1 MPDTLA
7 QKIKAKYPGAY
18 DDVPDGELEAKIKA
32 KYPGVY
38 DDLPTTPNKESA
50 FRSWYAQMS
59 REHDLNPD
67 PDSPDQFY
75 DYRAAFSAGAKPD
88 ATGHWP
94 SAFKRPGHPNMVVGG
109 FNVQTG
115 ERVAG
120 TPRAKSVEELV
131 ALGWEPDAAARLAA
145 TPEPVAGRPAM
156 NAAVVNGQPVPV
168 DDGPAQ
174 AVSGFVQNVNPVPM
188 LVELGNALISGGKG
202 TAKVLSGN
210 ADKAVGDFQQAAEPL
225 RNMLRAQGALYDKGK
240 AAAAQGDYIT
250 AARHLVDW
258 LIPVLGPALDDAAD
272 DMQAGRPWSG
282 MGKTLGIGAQIAAP
296 KAIERVSRVKLPA
309 VSKNSNAL
317 EAEAMAFAQ
326 REGIPVDAGVAT
338 GNAFLRGTQALA
350 DRTPIGAVVAEKARG
365 ARAEALR
372 STGGRLAERVYP
384 EAVTP
389 ETAGQSVRESVQRT
403 RDAFGAEA
411 NTAYDRL
418 RDIERSTVE
427 EVPVEQNGVPQRA
440 KMGMQREFGRA
451 LSAEEISEVRRIRA
465 ELDAQRFQQGRIARG
480 NRRPGDVDS
489 EDTYVRGQANAAVYH
504 DIRQLAPGTA
514 GMTGAQMIDAIDQ
527 ALTDGRWTNAAR
539 GAYEVAKAR
548 LDGKSYVRGTRL
560 NQPSLPPGAGD
571 IPPDLVQMNMPVD
584 LRQSKQ
590 MLKPLYE
597 RLSKQLPP
605 AVRNADEGFTALKT
619 IMEYPDFA
627 PLSDVD
633 PALGAIKALSRSE
646 SPELRNVSQGVAAQA
661 VKVLD
666 SAVRQ
671 AAEKGGPDALTAL
684 ETGRAATR
692 AKYSAQDV
700 LKAIREEP
708 VQAFR
713 QAVYS
718 KDAGIDQ
725 LRKVQELAPGEMPK
739 LGRAFVED
747 VLATATEKGGFDKGG
762 TLFNKWASLGP
773 ETKRIL
779 FGEQAADLNR
789 FFLVAD
795 RLARVT
801 NPSETALVGAG
812 TLGSIQLLFVEP
824 VTGASVMLG
833 SGALSKVLRSPKA
846 VRLLTQ
852 GMELRGQWGA
862 SRAAQAAAYS
872 AAARAARVA
881 GVSVPA
887 AASGR
892 RPPETDRPTAGR

>member
-1 MPDTLA
+1 MPETLA
-7 QKIKAKYPGAY
+7 QKIKAKYPGTY
-18 DDVPDGELEAKIKA
+18 DDLPDADLEQKIKA
-32 KYPGVY
+32 RYPGVY
-38 DDLPTTPNKESA
+38 DDLPTSDDPA
-50 FRSWYAQMS
+50 FRQWYAQMS
-59 REHDLNPD
+59 RDHGLSPD
-67 PDSPDQFY
+67 PDDPAQFY
-75 DYRAAFSAGAKPD
+75 DYRAAFKAGAAPD
-88 ATGHWP
+88 ASGHWP
-94 SAFKRPGHPNMVVGG
+94 STFKKPGHPNMVVGG
-109 FNVQTG
+109 FHVQTG
-115 ERVAG
+115 ERVPG
-120 TPRAKSVEELV
+120 TPRAASVDELV
-131 ALGWEPDAAARLAA
+131 RLGWEPGAAARLVRL
-145 TPEPVAGRPAM
+145 PEPAM
-156 NAAVVNGQPVPV
+156 NAAVVNGQTVPV
-168 DDGPAQ
+168 DDGPVD
-174 AVSGFVQNVNPVPM
+174 AVKGFARNVNPVPM

-202 TAKVLSGN
+202 VAKTLSGN
-210 ADKAVGDFQQAAEPL
+210 VASAAPDFQQAAKPFGEL
-225 RNMLRAQGALYDKGK
+225 LRAQGALFDKGK
-240 AAAAQGDYIT
+240 AAAEQGDYVT

-272 DMQAGRPWSG
+272 DMRAGRYWSG
-282 MGKTLGIGAQIAAP
+282 MGKTAGIATQVVAP
-296 KAIERVSRVKLPA
+296 KAVASVKGVKLPA
-309 VSKNSNAL
+309 VSKNANAL
-317 EAEAMAFAQ
+317 EADAMAFAA
-326 REGIPVDAGVAT
+326 REGIPVDAGTAT

-350 DRTPIGAVVAEKARG
+350 DRTPIGAVVAERARG
-365 ARAEALR
+365 ARADALR
-372 STGGRLAERVYP
+372 STGNRLAERVYP

-389 ETAGQSVRESVQRT
+389 ETAGQSVRDSVQRT
-403 RDAFGAEA
+403 RDAFGTEA
-411 NTAYDRL
+411 NKAYEQL

-427 EVPVEQNGVPQRA
+427 EVPVDQNSVPQRA

-480 NRRPGDVDS
+480 NRRPGDVDA
-489 EDTYVRGQANAAVYH
+489 EDTYVRGQANAPVYH

-514 GMTGAQMIDAIDQ
+514 GMSGAQMIDAIDQ

-560 NQPSLPPGAGD
+560 NSPSLPPGAGD

-584 LRQSKQ
+584 LRQSKL

-619 IMEYPDFA
+619 IMEYPDYA

-633 PALGAIKALSRSE
+633 PALGAIKALSRSD
-646 SPELRNVSQGVAAQA
+646 SAELRNVSQGVAAQA

-666 SAVRQ
+666 AAVRK
-671 AAEKGGPDALTAL
+671 AAAKGGPDAVNAL
-684 ETGRAATR
+684 ETGRAATT
-692 AKYSAQDV
+692 AKYGAQDV
-700 LKAIREEP
+700 LKAISEEP

-718 KDAGIDQ
+718 KDAGITQ

-747 VLATATEKGGFDKGG
+747 VLSTATEKGGFDKGG

-773 ETKRIL
+773 ETKKIL

-801 NPSETALVGAG
+801 NPSETALVGVG
-812 TLGSIQLLFVEP
+812 TMGSIQLLFTEP
-824 VTGASVMLG
+824 VTGAAVTLG
-833 SGALSKVLRSPKA
+833 SGALSKILRSPRA

-852 GMELRGQWGA
+852 GMEVQARGGA
-862 SRAAQAAAYS
+862 SRAARAAAYAS
-872 AAARAARVA
+872 AARAARVA
-881 GVSVPA
+881 GVPVPA
-887 AASGR
+887 AGVASDPSAR
-892 RPPETDRPTAGR
+892 QLRETVLGAAGR